1 MLTVEA
7 AGHILK
13 MESCTE
19 HKTFSAA
26 ATMADHLS
34 ATEMV
39 VPTAPALGGVAAGP
53 GAAAASVPRRAAA
66 RLRVTQL
73 LQCAR
78 AQMRRVLRRRRSPAH
93 PGAWPDLR
101 LCAAAMPA
109 VPGLGRE
116 LADVRASPRVIA
128 ACSPGAR
135 EGMIRRHPARRRVVM
150 CRGGPNPR
158 HGYGPASGAGPARSA
173 FTEVGSLRACSQL
186 KPLNVAFYGVRPRG
200 CSEAVVVAAE
210 ARGARVATRA
220 TAYSLGMLCAVM
232 W

>member
-73 LQCAR
+73 LRCAR
-78 AQMRRVLRRRRSPAH
+78 VQMPRKAAVAALGSSPS
-93 PGAWPDLR
+93 
-101 LCAAAMPA
+101 
-109 VPGLGRE
+109 
-116 LADVRASPRVIA
+116 ASPD
-128 ACSPGAR
+128 
-135 EGMIRRHPARRRVVM
+135 RR
-150 CRGGPNPR
+150 
-158 HGYGPASGAGPARSA
+158 
-173 FTEVGSLRACSQL
+173 
-186 KPLNVAFYGVRPRG
+186 
-200 CSEAVVVAAE
+200 
-210 ARGARVATRA
+210 
-220 TAYSLGMLCAVM
+220 
-232 W
+232 

>member
-1 MLTVEA
+1 M
-7 AGHILK
+7 
-13 MESCTE
+13 
-19 HKTFSAA
+19 
-26 ATMADHLS
+26 
-34 ATEMV
+34 EMV

-53 GAAAASVPRRAAA
+53 GAAAASVPRRTAA

-78 AQMRRVLRRRRSPAH
+78 TQMRRELRRRPSPAH
-93 PGAWPDLR
+93 PGAWPDRR

-116 LADVRASPRVIA
+116 RADVRASPRVIA

-135 EGMIRRHPARRRVVM
+135 EGMIRRPPARRCGDVSRRPEPSPWLRPGLRHWTRTRRLRQGEIVPRVLAVEAAQRRLL
-150 CRGGPNPR
+150 RG
-158 HGYGPASGAGPARSA
+158 AS
-173 FTEVGSLRACSQL
+173 T
-186 KPLNVAFYGVRPRG
+186 RG

-210 ARGARVATRA
+210 ARGARVAARA